1 MQNTAVAWAWLE
13 ALFSSV
19 LFCLVEGVVNILVS
33 LLLVPLHLFWYIHRL
48 VKC

>member
-1 MQNTAVAWAWLE
+1 MQNIAMDLRWRD
-13 ALFSSV
+13 LFSSV